1 MPRGFLSESGIYEQY
16 EPETTER
23 FAKHHREI
31 FCEKCQSTYSPQPLD
46 PRKIFQYWECF
57 GCYKQIRTKDI
68 MNAMK
73 KAAAT
78 IEQELPEL
86 SIKVLLGHVSIKSNI
101 LIGADRRTAKIQ
113 KLSPQAIFR
122 VNSEMV
128 KLVSEYLDVKVR
140 TLRDL
145 FVR

>member
-1 MPRGFLSESGIYEQY
+1 
-16 EPETTER
+16 
-23 FAKHHREI
+23 
-31 FCEKCQSTYSPQPLD
+31 
-46 PRKIFQYWECF
+46 
-57 GCYKQIRTKDI
+57 